1 MSELPLLGRSLR
13 NPENR
18 AQFARPPAISRA
30 LPARPDLRVRGM
42 QQAACMRLREVAAG
56 AVRSELAVEFLE
68 DSGAAA
74 LAVSF
79 AAETAIEQG
88 LDAERQ

>member
-1 MSELPLLGRSLR
+1 
-13 NPENR
+13 
-18 AQFARPPAISRA
+18 
-30 LPARPDLRVRGM
+30 
-42 QQAACMRLREVAAG
+42 MRLREVAAG

-68 DSGAAA
+68 DRGAAA